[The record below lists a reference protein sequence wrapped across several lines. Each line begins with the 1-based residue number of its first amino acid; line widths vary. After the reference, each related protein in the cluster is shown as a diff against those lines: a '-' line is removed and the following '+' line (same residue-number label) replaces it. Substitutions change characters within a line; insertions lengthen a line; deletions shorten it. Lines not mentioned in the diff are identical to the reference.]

1 MSVSSEVQLTL
12 QHSQYHR
19 GPLERKNAPTTPPPP
34 ATGPPPPPTLLRRRR
49 GHEVLLTGL
58 GDGARVFL
66 VLGDAGG
73 VRLDRPPVEHLEAV
87 DA

>member
-1 MSVSSEVQLTL
+1 M
-12 QHSQYHR
+12 
-19 GPLERKNAPTTPPPP
+19 ERKNAPTTPPPP
-34 ATGPPPPPTLLRRRR
+34 ATGPPPPPLCFAAAAR
-49 GHEVLLTGL
+49 HEVLLTGL
-58 GDGARVFL
+58 GDGERVFL